1 MRCGLDIW
9 QICVVSLAGFL
20 SGVIKTGVGIGSGVF
35 LLPTLSLA
43 FPAKLA
49 LGLGAPMMLAS
60 DLLGLRYYWKQ
71 WASPGLIGRLL
82 GAAVPG
88 LVLGTLLITII
99 PAKAFRVGV
108 GVFGMLYALSL
119 FWPQFPLTVKL
130 RAAVQVVNRRYDKK
144 RVYVYGALGGLATV
158 LAHAGGLV
166 WSIYLLAE
174 IKDKRTFVG
183 TLICVFCVT
192 NIYKMFAYLGVGS
205 LSPHALLSMLPAI
218 PLIFLGSYVGNVLN
232 KRMNPVLFK
241 KIVLFFI
248 FIVSLNLCL

>member
-1 MRCGLDIW
+1 MDIW
-9 QICVVSLAGFL
+9 QICIVSMAGFC
-20 SGVIKTGVGIGSGVF
+20 SGIIKTGVGIGSGVF

-60 DLLGLRYYWKQ
+60 DILGVRYYWKQ
-71 WASPGLIGRLL
+71 WASFSMIGRLL
-82 GAAVPG
+82 GAAIPG
-88 LVLGTLLITII
+88 LILGTLLISII
-99 PAKAFRVGV
+99 PAKAFRIGV
-108 GVFGMLYALSL
+108 GVFGMLYSISM

-130 RAAVQVVNRRYDKK
+130 KKAMQAVNQRHDSK
-144 RVYVYGALGGLATV
+144 RVYIYGALGGFATV

-166 WSIYLLAE
+166 WSLYLLTE

-192 NIYKMFAYLGVGS
+192 NIYKMFAYLSVGNLS
-205 LSPHALLSMLPAI
+205 LQALVSMLPAI

-232 KRMNPVLFK
+232 KKMNPIVFRR
-241 KIVLFFI
+241 IVLFFI